1 MYKYINI
8 YYIYNELFFV
18 LIKKLIKKSK
28 EPPSV
33 LGRSAGFVPCSYLA
47 ENGWTK

>member
-18 LIKKLIKKSK
+18 LIKKLIKKAK
-28 EPPSV
+28 NPFC
-33 LGRSAGFVPCSYLA
+33 AG
-47 ENGWTK
+47 

>member
-18 LIKKLIKKSK
+18 LIKKLIKKQRT
-28 EPPSV
+28 PSV